1 MYLMLYFSLGQKHL
15 TGSSLTQEEC
25 ILAYRFMTEE
35 IRHWG
40 SNHSNK
46 DCGCGLLPPHWSG
59 NQADYSPLAHSYNP
73 MSAYR
78 GFCSKVSQLPKTAPH
93 AGTCMSLLE
102 TFHIQITTSRMWNLM
117 IRPWC
122 NLHLIYLM
130 SLILTSAKPGTSQ
143 TGWTHLCLH
152 HLISPFVLIQT
163 PGSTVLAATQD
174 HASVNKS
181 LVAYNVYPV
190 LPASFPMLSGP

>member
-35 IRHWG
+35 
-40 SNHSNK
+40 
-46 DCGCGLLPPHWSG
+46 
-59 NQADYSPLAHSYNP
+59 
-73 MSAYR
+73 
-78 GFCSKVSQLPKTAPH
+78 LPKTAPH

-130 SLILTSAKPGTSQ
+130 SLILTSAKPGTFQ

-152 HLISPFVLIQT
+152 YLISPFVLIQT
-163 PGSTVLAATQD
+163 PGSTVLASTQD